1 MNAIM
6 GLVKSFELEIV
17 EQHFQLDCVI
27 KLNCPKR
34 NKLQLEDKLKLIQNI
49 NFKFS

>member
-6 GLVKSFELEIV
+6 GLVKSFDLEIV
-17 EQHFQLDCVI
+17 EQRFELDCMI
-27 KLNCPKR
+27 KLNCSKR